1 MEKIKNSQII
11 KLMAKGVEIP
21 SPETVL
27 IDADVD
33 AERISGQGVRI
44 YPGCRITGASTLI
57 LAGAQIGSEA
67 PVTVENCQIGPDVS
81 LKGGFFRDSVFLAK
95 SSAGSGSHVREGCIF
110 EEKSSI
116 AHTVGLKQTILFP
129 FVTLGSLINF
139 CDCLM
144 SGGTGPKDHSEVGS
158 SYIHFNYTPNQDK
171 ATASLLGDVPRGVM
185 LKHKPVFLGG
195 QGGLVGP
202 CRLEFGTV
210 IAAGCVWRKDEL
222 RPNRLLICGAGRGGS
237 MPFTSGVYQN
247 VKRILVNNFIYIAS
261 LAALGQWYA
270 QVRSLFVS
278 EAFPQVLLDGLGEK
292 IRMGI
297 AERIKRLKE
306 LADKMPGSAAAYLA
320 ASGESASASL
330 LAQKKEFHENWLQ
343 IAEILRNAQMT
354 EGNTQMR
361 DDFLKTA
368 EKRIQEKGRDYLPA
382 IQSLTPEEAETGTLW
397 LQGLVDETVN
407 RAVEMIPSLGA
418 VSK

>member
-1 MEKIKNSQII
+1 MKNIQNSQIR
-11 KLMAKGVEIP
+11 KLMAKGVDVP
-21 SPETVL
+21 CPETVF

-44 YPGCRITGASTLI
+44 YPGCRISGSSTLI
-57 LAGAQIGSEA
+57 LAGAQLGSEA
-67 PVTVENCQIGPDVS
+67 PVTLENCQIGPDVS
-81 LKGGFFRDSVFLAK
+81 LKGGFFRHSVFLKKA
-95 SSAGSGSHVREGCIF
+95 SAGSGAHVREGCIF
-110 EEKSSI
+110 EEGASI

-144 SGGTGPKDHSEVGS
+144 SGGTGRKDHSEVGS

-237 MPFTSGVYQN
+237 MPFSTGVYQN
-247 VKRILVNNFIYIAS
+247 VKRILVNNFIYIAN

-278 EAFPQVLLDGLGEK
+278 ETFPQVLLDGLQEK
-292 IRMGI
+292 ISLGI

-306 LADKMPGSAAAYLA
+306 LAGKMPGSAAAYLA

-330 LAQKKEFHENWLQ
+330 LAQKKEFHENWPEL
-343 IAEILRNAQMT
+343 AEIFQKAQMT
-354 EGNTQMR
+354 QGNIQMR
-361 DDFLKTA
+361 DAFLKTV
-368 EKRIQEKGRDYLPA
+368 EKGIREKGKDYIPV
-382 IQSLTPEEAETGTLW
+382 IQSLAAEEAESGTCW
-397 LQGLVDETVN
+397 LQGIVDETVN
-407 RAVEMIPSLGA
+407 TALGILPSLGS
-418 VSK
+418 VR